1 MESVNNYTFS
11 INIQYICRHKT
22 ISKKS
27 LGHAHNISQKI
38 LYCILQCIMI
48 IDHQIKIEYNK
59 IQVFTLLL
67 LLLAGPVWQNNYC
80 IFHFYFLFFYMT
92 YYCAICRPSGCTVG
106 RPRGGDSNAGRAFY
120 KQGHRPLDHHTSSTT
135 ISIEL
140 VEQMILFRV
149 DVWIL
154 VNLLTGTRLTL

>member
-27 LGHAHNISQKI
+27 PGHAHNISQKI

-59 IQVFTLLL
+59 IQVFSLLL

-80 IFHFYFLFFYMT
+80 IIIVLLCDLPPLRLH
-92 YYCAICRPSGCTVG
+92 VG

-120 KQGHRPLDHHTSSTT
+120 KQGHWPLDHHTSSTT